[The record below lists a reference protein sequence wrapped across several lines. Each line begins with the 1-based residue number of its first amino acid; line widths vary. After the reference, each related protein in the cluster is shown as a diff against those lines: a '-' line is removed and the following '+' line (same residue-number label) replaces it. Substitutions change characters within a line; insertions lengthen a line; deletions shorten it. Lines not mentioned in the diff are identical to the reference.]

1 MAFAASSVFLVLVV
15 FKSVVL
21 EKLFLRVLLLDNSAL
36 AGVSVCFKP
45 DYFYYSINALIYR
58 TVCKLVARGVSVS
71 LSNVDE
77 LVCSNSSE
85 PAPSDF
91 SVRLHLVSVFK
102 IKCKLNLFG
111 LCQHLYD
118 VYTKRT
124 LHNMGKALASAAC
137 SSSYDVLRN
146 TICAVEKSLLL
157 LNSRGWQRALPSFR
171 SCLGL
176 VLARVALARKGE
188 QSVLGLST
196 GIASVDEF
204 VGGLRGSELIVV
216 AGRPGVGKTSLAI
229 NIAYNVSCAFGKH
242 VANPKYKT
250 GGVVLFFS
258 LEMSLDQL
266 VFRVLS
272 DEVGVASNKIK
283 AGDLTELE
291 YSRVMECRARIGG
304 IPFYIDDRGELGV
317 LALIEQANKLK
328 LEVGL
333 DLIVVDYLQLVG
345 AADVTKT
352 FGNRVVEMAEVSG
365 KLKALSKALNL
376 PVLVLS
382 QMSRQVELRESK
394 EPKLCDLRESGAIEQ
409 NADVVLFICKPET
422 ASDTAN
428 VVVAKHRNGPTGSFK
443 LKFVSGLTK
452 FESASQLEL

>member
-1 MAFAASSVFLVLVV
+1 MVL
-15 FKSVVL
+15 KSVVL
-21 EKLFLRVLLLDNSAL
+21 EKLFLRLLLLDNSAL
-36 AGVSVCFKP
+36 TGVSLCFKP
-45 DYFYYSINALIYR
+45 DYFYYSVNALIYSA
-58 TVCKLVARGVSVS
+58 VCKLVAGGVAVS

-77 LVCSNSSE
+77 LMSLSGSE
-85 PAPSDF
+85 LVPSGF
-91 SVRLHLVSVFK
+91 SVRSHLVSVFK

-111 LCQHLYD
+111 LSQHLHD
-118 VYTKRT
+118 VYRKRT
-124 LHNMGKALASAAC
+124 LCNMGRALVSAAYTSC
-137 SSSYDVLRN
+137 CGEFCNIIR
-146 TICAVEKSLLL
+146 TVEKSLLL
-157 LNSRGWQRALPSFR
+157 LSCKSLQRALPSFG

-176 VLARVALARKGE
+176 TLERVALAYKGE
-188 QSVLGLST
+188 ESVLGLST

-204 VGGLRGSELIVV
+204 IGGLRGSELIVV

-229 NIAYNVSCAFGKH
+229 NIAYNVACAFGKGA
-242 VANPKYKT
+242 ANSKYKT

-272 DEVGVASNKIK
+272 NFVGVPSSKIK
-283 AGDLTELE
+283 AGELAELE
-291 YSRVMECRARIGG
+291 YSRVMECRARIGD

-317 LALIEQANKLK
+317 LALIEQASKLK

-345 AADVTKT
+345 SADATKA

-365 KLKALSKALNL
+365 KLKTLSKTLNL

-382 QMSRQVELRESK
+382 QMSRQVESRESK

-409 NADVVLFICKPET
+409 NADIVLFVCRTED
-422 ASDTAN
+422 ASGIAN
-428 VVVAKHRNGPTGSFK
+428 VVVAKHRNGPIGSFK
-443 LKFVSGLTK
+443 LKFVSELTK
-452 FESASQLEL
+452 FESTGC